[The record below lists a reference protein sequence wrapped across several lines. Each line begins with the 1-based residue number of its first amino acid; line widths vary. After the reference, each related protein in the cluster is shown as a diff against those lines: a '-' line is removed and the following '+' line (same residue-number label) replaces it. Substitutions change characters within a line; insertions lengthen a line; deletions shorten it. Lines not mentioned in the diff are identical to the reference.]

1 MYHTSGTKMVDPR
14 WENVERPTKNNMEA
28 NWQTVEKELKNMNC
42 TYVELKK
49 KRAKNRKSKIP
60 SYCPMCLRVR
70 QGIGTCTYVGR

>member
-49 KRAKNRKSKIP
+49 RGPRIERVKSLVIALCASGYDKE
-60 SYCPMCLRVR
+60 
-70 QGIGTCTYVGR
+70 

>member
-1 MYHTSGTKMVDPR
+1 MYHTSGTKKVDPR

-49 KRAKNRKSKIP
+49 KG
-60 SYCPMCLRVR
+60 
-70 QGIGTCTYVGR
+70 QE

>member
-49 KRAKNRKSKIP
+49 KG
-60 SYCPMCLRVR
+60 
-70 QGIGTCTYVGR
+70 QE

>member
-1 MYHTSGTKMVDPR
+1 MVDPR

-49 KRAKNRKSKIP
+49 GPRIERVKSLVIALCASGYNKE
-60 SYCPMCLRVR
+60 
-70 QGIGTCTYVGR
+70 

>member
-42 TYVELKK
+42 TWVEFK
-49 KRAKNRKSKIP
+49 KIP
-60 SYCPMCLRVR
+60 SYCPMCLRVQ

>member
-49 KRAKNRKSKIP
+49 KRGVKSLVIALCASGYNKE
-60 SYCPMCLRVR
+60 
-70 QGIGTCTYVGR
+70 